1 MYIVKCS
8 DLAQYYYC
16 PRKIYFLKTMEVP
29 VHYKPKMKLGKEEEQ
44 KEKKRVLE
52 RKDVFGFDRDEV
64 SETTF
69 KVYLEDAEIGLCG
82 IIDTLLL
89 LRDGT
94 RVPVEI
100 KYTDFVYVRRHWK
113 KQLTAYSLL
122 LDREYGTEV
131 EKGVIYYP
139 EQNKNITVDITEEDK
154 EFLLLDIERVRQL
167 IESERIPRKV
177 SEKKC
182 GYCEVKRYCV

>member
-1 MYIVKCS
+1 MFPTPFSSPNNFSIS
-8 DLAQYYYC
+8 
-16 PRKIYFLKTMEVP
+16 
-29 VHYKPKMKLGKEEEQ
+29 GN
-44 KEKKRVLE
+44 
-52 RKDVFGFDRDEV
+52 
-64 SETTF
+64 
-69 KVYLEDAEIGLCG
+69 
-82 IIDTLLL
+82 
-89 LRDGT
+89 
-94 RVPVEI
+94 
-100 KYTDFVYVRRHWK
+100 
-113 KQLTAYSLL
+113 SLL